1 MKSGRVHIT
10 NDEPTAMALTR
21 HNLPTIDRSKYGSA
35 EGLRRGAYVVRD
47 AEGTP
52 DDILIG
58 TGSEL
63 HLCID
68 AAEQLAGDGVQA
80 RVVSMPS
87 WELFEKQDKAYR
99 EDVLPPGITAR
110 VAVYAGTTFG
120 WVRYVALERRIISI

>member
-52 DDILIG
+52 DVILIG

-63 HLCID
+63 QLCID
-68 AAEQLAGDGVQA
+68 AAEQLAGDGAQA

-87 WELFEKQDKAYR
+87 RALFGKQAKAYPH
-99 EDVLPPGITAR
+99 DGLPTASDAR
-110 VAVYAGTTFG
+110 DTAQGGQT
-120 WVRYVALERRIISI
+120 